1 MVVGGAGKVVVR
13 ALQRVT
19 PPRCVTE
26 HACLRHLC
34 WSHWKVGVLASI
46 PTAGRVGKD
55 RKWCYR
61 LNCIAPKACV
71 LMWKFSFCRCHQV
84 WGHSQLEWVL
94 NPICLISLWKEER
107 ETRRQT
113 VREPAMWWQRQR
125 WHWCSCKP
133 GDTKDCRPP
142 PETERRGRIL
152 PRVPEEHGLADTLIS
167 DF

>member
-61 LNCIAPKACV
+61 LNCIAPKARV

-113 VREPAMWWQRQR
+113 VSLP
-125 WHWCSCKP
+125 C
-133 GDTKDCRPP
+133 DD
-142 PETERRGRIL
+142 RGRDDTDAAASQGT
-152 PRVPEEHGLADTLIS
+152 PRIAGHHQKQRDEEGFSPGSQKSMA
-167 DF
+167 